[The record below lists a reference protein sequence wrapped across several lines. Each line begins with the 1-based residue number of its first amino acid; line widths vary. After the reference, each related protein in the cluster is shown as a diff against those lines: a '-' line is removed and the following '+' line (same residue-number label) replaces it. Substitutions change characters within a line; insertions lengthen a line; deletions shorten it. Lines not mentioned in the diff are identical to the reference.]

1 MLFLAGFFALLIIS
15 CNNSGEKAEN
25 GATGKKNT
33 DTEPAEKTEVYSN
46 EKYAFK
52 AGVPAGMQILES
64 KIGNRTPVINFY
76 RSDSLVQPPLDIH
89 EPPYIS
95 FISVLPDGYGTEP
108 PSGKRVALA
117 DTSLLQNTE
126 TKFNAE
132 KSYAYL
138 LKDGTPWAYELR
150 PDSLPDSWSKYGMIF
165 AQIRHS
171 ELETKCLD
179 KESGKEIPMKE
190 CDPME
195 GDRFIR
201 SAQIDSQSRS
211 EIRALL
217 KSIQTGDHLRFKKA
231 LTELIKADQPLPNR
245 DIESPL
251 TVKGSAKGYWYF
263 EGDFPVRL
271 TDKDGNVLAD
281 TFATAQENWMSKGW
295 VPFEATIEYESPG
308 DERGFLILQR
318 ANPSGLPENA
328 REMRIPVIF
337 K

>member
-15 CNNSGEKAEN
+15 CSKSGEKAEN
-25 GATGKKNT
+25 GATGQKNT
-33 DTEPAEKTEVYSN
+33 DTELTKKTDVYSN
-46 EKYAFK
+46 EKYAIK

-64 KIGNRTPVINFY
+64 KIANRTPVINFY

-95 FISVLPDGYGTEP
+95 FVSVLPDGFGTEP
-108 PSGKRVALA
+108 PSGKKIALA
-117 DTSLLQNTE
+117 DTTLLQNTR
-126 TKFNAE
+126 TWFNTE

-138 LKDGTPWAYELR
+138 LNDGTPWAYELR
-150 PDSLPDSWSKYGMIF
+150 PDSLPDSWSEYGMIF

-171 ELETKCLD
+171 ELETQCLD
-179 KESGKEIPMKE
+179 KKSGKAISMKK
-190 CDPME
+190 CDPLA

-201 SAQIDSQSRS
+201 SAHIDSESRS
-211 EIRALL
+211 QIRALL
-217 KSIQTGDHLRFKKA
+217 ESIQIGDHLRFEKA
-231 LTELIKADQPLPNR
+231 LSELIKAEQPLPNM

-271 TDKDGNVLAD
+271 TDKDGKVLAD
-281 TFATAQENWMSKGW
+281 TFATAQENWMSEGW
-295 VPFEATIEYESPG
+295 VPFETSIIFDSPG
-308 DERGFLILQR
+308 DERGYLILQR